1 MTSLKKQLALN
12 ARHQSQP
19 AVSIAVAQETFA
31 MNPVSATRSSRTNG
45 KSQNV
50 ASEAIVHRMSDV
62 EPEQLEWLW
71 PNRIPLG
78 KLTLLAGDPG
88 LGKSFVTMDMAAR
101 VSRGAVWPDD
111 STKRQTIGSVV
122 IFNCED
128 GLADTIRPRLDR
140 ADADVSKIVAV
151 EGVKVFDAETGESR
165 QRGFTLAHDLPRL
178 EHVVCD
184 LADCRLIVIDPISG
198 FLGDTDSHKNADVR
212 ALLSPLKELAEKNHT
227 AVLMVT
233 HLAKGTGGKSIYRSM
248 GSLAFTAAARAAWHV
263 TKDPDDPIRRLIL
276 PAKMN
281 LAPDPTGLAYRI
293 EDGGIHWEADPVRM
307 TADDVLAREANQR
320 NDGQGGERAE
330 AEAWLREYLADGDRE
345 SKLLQADAREHGIS
359 TATLRRALKIVCGKP
374 HKTSMDGPWMR
385 SLKRDDGFD

>member
-1 MTSLKKQLALN
+1 MTRLKQQVADE
-12 ARHQSQP
+12 ARQQAQPTVRRNSQAP
-19 AVSIAVAQETFA
+19 PRAS
-31 MNPVSATRSSRTNG
+31 SAP
-45 KSQNV
+45 KSFTP
-50 ASEAIVHRMSDV
+50 EAIVHRLCDV
-62 EPEQLEWLW
+62 MPEQLEWLW
-71 PNRIPLG
+71 QDRIPLG

-111 STKRQTIGSVV
+111 STKRQPIGSVV

-140 ADADVSKIVAV
+140 ANADVTKIIAV
-151 EGVKVFDAETGESR
+151 EGITVFDVETGEAR
-165 QRGFTLAHDLPRL
+165 QRGFTLAHHLPQL
-178 EHVVCD
+178 EKVVRE
-184 LADCRLIVIDPISG
+184 LTDCRLIVIDPISG

-281 LAPDPTGLAYRI
+281 LAADPTGLAYRI
-293 EDGGIHWEADPVRM
+293 EDGGVHWEADPVRM
-307 TADDVLAREANQR
+307 TADDVLARELHQHA
-320 NDGQGGERAE
+320 DGHGSERQE
-330 AEAWLREYLADGDRE
+330 AEAWIREYLADGPRE
-345 SKLLQADAREHGIS
+345 SKVLQTDAREHGIT
-359 TATLRRALKIVCGKP
+359 TATLRRALKNVCGKP
-374 HKTSMDGPWMR
+374 HKTSMDGPWIR
-385 SLKRDDGFD
+385 SLPGQRDGFN

>member
-1 MTSLKKQLALN
+1 MSKLAKEIAAQTPKRAARTHN
-12 ARHQSQP
+12 APNVSP
-19 AVSIAVAQETFA
+19 A
-31 MNPVSATRSSRTNG
+31 
-45 KSQNV
+45 KSV
-50 ASEAIVHRMSDV
+50 ASEAIVHRMSDIQ
-62 EPEQLEWLW
+62 PEQLEWLW

-88 LGKSFVTMDMAAR
+88 LGKSFVTCDMAAR

-111 STKRQTIGSVV
+111 STKRQDVGSVV

-140 ADADVSKIVAV
+140 ANADVTKIVAV
-151 EGVKVFDAETGESR
+151 EGINVFDAETGEAR

-178 EHVVCD
+178 ENVVRD

-212 ALLSPLKELAEKNHT
+212 ALLAPLKELAERHHA

-233 HLAKGTGGKSIYRSM
+233 HLAKGVGGKSIYRSM

-293 EDGGIHWEADPVRM
+293 EDGGVHWEADPVRM

-320 NDGQGGERAE
+320 ADGHGGEREE
-330 AEAWLREYLADGDRE
+330 AEAWLRECLADGARE
-345 SKLLQADAREHGIS
+345 SKPLQADARVHGIS
-359 TATLRRALKIVCGKP
+359 NATLRRALKVVCGKP
-374 HKTSMDGPWMR
+374 RKTSMDGPWLW
-385 SLKRDDGFD
+385 SLPEQGNGFD

>member
-1 MTSLKKQLALN
+1 M
-12 ARHQSQP
+12 AR
-19 AVSIAVAQETFA
+19 
-31 MNPVSATRSSRTNG
+31 G
-45 KSQNV
+45 
-50 ASEAIVHRMSDV
+50 SEAIVHRMSDV

-140 ADADVSKIVAV
+140 ADADVSKIVAI

-178 EHVVCD
+178 ETVVCD

-385 SLKRDDGFD
+385 SLKRDNGFD

>member
-1 MTSLKKQLALN
+1 MTRLKQQVADE
-12 ARHQSQP
+12 ARQQAQP
-19 AVSIAVAQETFA
+19 TARRNGHSPPRAS
-31 MNPVSATRSSRTNG
+31 SAP
-45 KSQNV
+45 KSV
-50 ASEAIVHRMSDV
+50 TLEAIVHRLSDV
-62 EPEQLEWLW
+62 KPEQLEWLW
-71 PNRIPLG
+71 QDRIPLG

-88 LGKSFVTMDMAAR
+88 LGKSFVTLDMAAR

-111 STKRQTIGSVV
+111 STKRQPVGSVV

-140 ADADVSKIVAV
+140 ANADVTKIVAV
-151 EGVKVFDAETGESR
+151 EGITVFDVETGEAR
-165 QRGFTLAHDLPRL
+165 QRGFTLANDLPRL
-178 EHVVCD
+178 EVVVRD
-184 LADCRLIVIDPISG
+184 LTDCRLIVIDPISG

-212 ALLSPLKELAEKNHT
+212 ALLSPLKELAEKHHA

-293 EDGGIHWEADPVRM
+293 EDGGVHWEADPVRM
-307 TADDVLAREANQR
+307 TADDVLARELNQHT
-320 NDGQGGERAE
+320 DGHVGERDE
-330 AEAWLREYLADGDRE
+330 AEAWLREYLADGEIE
-345 SKLLQADAREHGIS
+345 SKRLTADAREHGIS
-359 TATLRRALKIVCGKP
+359 NATLRRARKNVCNKP
-374 HKTSMDGPWMR
+374 HKSSMDGPWMW
-385 SLKRDDGFD
+385 SLPERGDGFD